1 MVFLARL
8 ILKGPSQAALVAA
21 TLAMLGV
28 LFAPAIWL
36 SAAAIAL
43 VVLVKDG
50 RQALIVM
57 AVATVGAMLFAGLI
71 FASPLMVVYFLLA
84 AWLPAWI
91 AASILRTAS
100 MAASLQVIAGFSL
113 AAIIGVYSFFPEMGE
128 IWREPLD
135 LLVEQIMQQSQG
147 EISLQVLQE
156 VEETAIRMIPG
167 FLAASVLFGT
177 MISLFLARWWQ
188 AMILNPGGFAK
199 EFQALNLGKT
209 TAMIAVAVVIA
220 VALVGSE
227 LWYAMLLIVLALYS
241 TQGMSILHAVFKG
254 RQLNRVW
261 LYLIYLVM
269 FFSPEVAAMLILVGI
284 ADAWIDFRGRLITV
298 RSQ

>member
-28 LFAPAIWL
+28 LFAPGIWL

-57 AVATVGAMLFAGLI
+57 AVATVGTMLFAGLI
-71 FASPLMVVYFLLA
+71 FASPSMVIYFLLA

-91 AASILRTAS
+91 AASVLRAVS
-100 MAASLQVIAGFSL
+100 LAASLQLIAGLSL
-113 AAIIGVYSFFPEMGE
+113 TAIIGVYTFFPEMGE

-135 LLVEQIMQQSQG
+135 LLVQQLLEQSQG
-147 EISLQVLQE
+147 QLSLQTLQE
-156 VEETAIRMIPG
+156 VQEIAIRMIPG
-167 FLAASVLFGT
+167 FFAASVLFGT
-177 MISLFLARWWQ
+177 MMSLFLARWWQ
-188 AMILNPGGFAK
+188 SVILNPGGFAK
-199 EFQALNLGKT
+199 EFQALNLGKMM
-209 TAMIAVAVVIA
+209 AMVAVAIIVAVVLA
-220 VALVGSE
+220 GSE
-227 LWYAMLLIVLALYS
+227 LWYAMLLVVLVLYT

-254 RQLNRVW
+254 RQLNRAW

-284 ADAWIDFRGRLITV
+284 ADAWIDFRGRLITA
-298 RSQ
+298 

>member
-28 LFAPAIWL
+28 LFSPAIWL

-43 VVLVKDG
+43 VALVEDRRQVL
-50 RQALIVM
+50 LVM
-57 AVATVGAMLFAGLI
+57 AVATAGTMLFAGLI
-71 FASPLMVVYFLLA
+71 FGSPSMVIYFLLA

-91 AASILRTAS
+91 AASVLRTVS
-100 MAASLQVIAGFSL
+100 LAASLHVIAGLSL
-113 AAIIGVYSFFPEMGE
+113 VAIIGLYTFFPEMGE

-135 LLVEQIMQQSQG
+135 LLVQQILEQSQG

-156 VEETAIRMIPG
+156 VEEMAIIMIPG

-177 MISLFLARWWQ
+177 MMSLFLARWWQ
-188 AMILNPGGFAK
+188 SVILNPGGFAR

-209 TAMIAVAVVIA
+209 AAVLATAVVAIVVLA
-220 VALVGSE
+220 GSA
-227 LWYAMLLIVLALYS
+227 LWYAMLLVVLALYT

-254 RQLNRVW
+254 RQLNRAW
-261 LYLIYLVM
+261 LYLIYLVI

-284 ADAWIDFRGRLITV
+284 ADAWIDFRGRLITA
-298 RSQ
+298 

>member
-1 MVFLARL
+1 M
-8 ILKGPSQAALVAA
+8 AA

-28 LFAPAIWL
+28 LFSPAIWL

-43 VVLVKDG
+43 VALVKDR
-50 RQALIVM
+50 RQVLLVM
-57 AVATVGAMLFAGLI
+57 AVATAGTMLFAGLI
-71 FASPLMVVYFLLA
+71 FASPSMVIYFLLA

-91 AASILRTAS
+91 AASVLRTVS
-100 MAASLQVIAGFSL
+100 LAASLQVIAGLSL
-113 AAIIGVYSFFPEMGE
+113 VAIIGLYSFFPEMGE

-135 LLVEQIMQQSQG
+135 LLVQQILEQSQG

-156 VEETAIRMIPG
+156 VEEMAIIMIPG

-177 MISLFLARWWQ
+177 MMSLFLARWWQ
-188 AMILNPGGFAK
+188 SVILNPGGFAR

-209 TAMIAVAVVIA
+209 AAVLATVVVAVVVLA
-220 VALVGSE
+220 GSE
-227 LWYAMLLIVLALYS
+227 LWYAMLLVVLALYT

-254 RQLNRVW
+254 RQLNRAW
-261 LYLIYLVM
+261 LYLIYLVI

-284 ADAWIDFRGRLITV
+284 ADAWIDFRGRLITA
-298 RSQ
+298 

>member
-36 SAAAIAL
+36 SAAAIAFVAL
-43 VVLVKDG
+43 IKDS
-50 RQALIVM
+50 RQALVVM
-57 AVATVGAMLFAGLI
+57 SVATAGTMLFAGLI
-71 FASPLMVVYFLLA
+71 FSAPSMVIYFLLM

-91 AASILRTAS
+91 AASVLRTMS
-100 MAASLQVIAGFSL
+100 LTASLQVIAGLSM
-113 AAIIGVYSFFPEMGE
+113 AAIVGLYAFFPGMGE
-128 IWREPLD
+128 IWRETLD
-135 LLVEQIMQQSQG
+135 LLVQQVLEQSQG
-147 EISLQVLQE
+147 ELSLAVLQE
-156 VEETAIRMIPG
+156 VEEMAIRMIPG

-188 AMILNPGGFAK
+188 SVILNSGGFAR

-209 TAMIAVAVVIA
+209 VAVVATIVVITTVLA
-220 VALVGSE
+220 GSE
-227 LWYAMLLIVLALYS
+227 SWYAMLLIVMALY
-241 TQGMSILHAVFKG
+241 TAQGMSILHAVFKG
-254 RQLNRVW
+254 RQLNRAW

-269 FFSPEVAAMLILVGI
+269 FFLPEVAAMLILVGI

-298 RSQ
+298 

>member
-28 LFAPAIWL
+28 LLAPFIWL

-43 VVLVKDG
+43 VALVKDD
-50 RQALIVM
+50 RQALTVM
-57 AVATVGAMLFAGLI
+57 AVATAGTILFASLI
-71 FASPLMVVYFLLA
+71 FATPSMVVYFLLA

-91 AASILRTAS
+91 AASVLRTVS
-100 MAASLQVIAGFSL
+100 LSASLQVIAGLSL
-113 AAIIGVYSFFPEMGE
+113 AAILVLYTFFPAMGE
-128 IWREPLD
+128 LWREPLD
-135 LLVEQIMQQSQG
+135 VLVQQLLEQSQG
-147 EISLQVLQE
+147 QFSLQELQE
-156 VEETAIRMIPG
+156 VQELVIRMIPG
-167 FLAASVLFGT
+167 FLASSVLFGT
-177 MISLFLARWWQ
+177 MISLLLARWWQ
-188 AMILNPGGFAK
+188 SVILNPGGFAR

-209 TAMIAVAVVIA
+209 TAIIATVVVLA
-220 VALVGSE
+220 VALIGSE
-227 LWYAMLLIVLALYS
+227 LWYAMLLIVLALYT

-254 RQLNRVW
+254 RQLNRIW

-284 ADAWIDFRGRLITV
+284 ADAWIDFRGRLITA
-298 RSQ
+298 

>member
-43 VVLVKDG
+43 VALVKDG
-50 RQALIVM
+50 RQALLVM
-57 AVATVGAMLFAGLI
+57 AVATAGAMLFAGLI
-71 FASPLMVVYFLLA
+71 FASPSMAIYFLLA

-91 AASILRTAS
+91 AASVLRAVS
-100 MAASLQVIAGFSL
+100 LAASLQVIAGLSL
-113 AAIIGVYSFFPEMGE
+113 AAIVGLYTFFPEMGE

-135 LLVEQIMQQSQG
+135 MLVQQLLEQSQG
-147 EISLQVLQE
+147 ELSLQQLQE
-156 VEETAIRMIPG
+156 VEEMAIIMIPG
-167 FLAASVLFGT
+167 FLAGSILFGT

-188 AMILNPGGFAK
+188 SVILNPGGFAQ
-199 EFQALNLGKT
+199 EFQALNLGKM
-209 TAMIAVAVVIA
+209 TAMIAIVVVVAVV
-220 VALVGSE
+220 LMGSE
-227 LWYAMLLIVLALYS
+227 LWYAMLLIVLALYI

-254 RQLNRVW
+254 RQLNRAW

-269 FFSPEVAAMLILVGI
+269 LFSPEVAAMLILVGI
-284 ADAWIDFRGRLITV
+284 ADAWIDFRGRLITA
-298 RSQ
+298 